1 MSDDTQTVGA
11 GNTGAYEP
19 EETSSEET
27 TTADATATAETT
39 AETGA
44 QDAENATDA
53 STTDTASA
61 TETSSTTDAASGTD
75 TASAS
80 EGAEVAPDANESRT
94 GFVEK
99 GAPGDECVCPDGR
112 KGTVHK
118 FDNGLIC
125 IPNADQG

>member
-61 TETSSTTDAASGTD
+61 
-75 TASAS
+75 S